1 MHENELQTA
10 GELVRTLSVKLQCV
24 NEQMNVKT
32 PLTQMLKRREPQ
44 RRKGKLV
51 LTMNETKRKLHRR

>member
-10 GELVRTLSVKLQCV
+10 GELVLTLSVKLQCV
-24 NEQMNVKT
+24 KEQMNVKT

-51 LTMNETKRKLHRR
+51 LTMNETKRKLYRR

>member
-24 NEQMNVKT
+24 TDQMNVKT

-44 RRKGKLV
+44 RQKGKLV
-51 LTMNETKRKLHRR
+51 LKMNETKGKLHRR